1 MQKRKQGIRGGSPLT
16 IRERSIIEIRW
27 CRDGKT
33 ITDIANELVRN
44 KSSISRELKDKPRH
58 GVGKYNADVAH
69 RKACARIAE
78 RGNTPKTARFAGL
91 KAYIEEKLV
100 LGWSPEQ
107 ISIRLP
113 IAYKKDKTM
122 RISYEAIYQE
132 VYRHVRRGGN
142 GAVKEGQKDLRP
154 LLARRHTRRAK
165 KGFRKAQKLE
175 RNTSLPSIENRPSVV
190 LKRKQIGHWED
201 DTIVSR
207 QSHTRLKTINER
219 VSGVI
224 LIGKMNDG
232 SVAESNRVVVER
244 LSVLPLEYRKTLTR
258 DRGTENVGWK
268 ELEQLLSLAV
278 FFAHAYASWERGS
291 NENGN
296 GLVRRRYPKKT
307 DFDLVTDDELH
318 ELEYQLNTRPR
329 KRHGGLTPCEV
340 FFNATGVA
348 LYS

>member
-1 MQKRKQGIRGGSPLT
+1 MQKRKLGERGGSSLT
-16 IRERSIIEIRW
+16 IRERSIIEVRW

-33 ITDIANELVRN
+33 ITAIATELRRN
-44 KSSISRELKDKPRH
+44 KSSISRELKDKPRR

-69 RKACARIAE
+69 KTAQERIGK
-78 RGNTPKTARFAGL
+78 RGNTPKTVRIAGL
-91 KAYIEEKLV
+91 KAYIEEKLA

-113 IAYKKDKTM
+113 LAYQEDKTM

-132 VYRHVRRGGN
+132 VYRRVHRGGN
-142 GAVKEGQKDLRP
+142 GAVKKGQRDLRP

-175 RNTSLPSIENRPSVV
+175 RETALPSIAQRPSVV
-190 LKRKQIGHWED
+190 EKRTQLGHWED
-201 DTIVSR
+201 DTVVSR

-224 LIGKMNDG
+224 LIGKMSDG
-232 SVAESNRVVVER
+232 SIAESNRVVMER
-244 LSVLPLEYRKTLTR
+244 LSAFPKEQRKTLTR
-258 DRGTENVGWK
+258 DRGKENLGWE
-268 ELEQLLSLAV
+268 ELEQTLGLTV

-296 GLVRRRYPKKT
+296 GLIRRQYPKKT
-307 DFDLVTDDELH
+307 DFALVSDDDIQK
-318 ELEYQLNTRPR
+318 LEYQLNTRPR

-340 FFNATGVA
+340 FFRATGVA

>member
-1 MQKRKQGIRGGSPLT
+1 MQKRKQGVRGGSPLT

-33 ITDIANELVRN
+33 VTDIAKELVRN
-44 KSSISRELKDKPRH
+44 KSSISRELKDKPRR

-69 RKACARIAE
+69 RKACSRIAG
-78 RGNTPKTARFAGL
+78 RGNIPKTTRITGL
-91 KAYIEEKLV
+91 KTYIEEKLV

-132 VYRHVRRGGN
+132 VYRRVRRGGN

-165 KGFRKAQKLE
+165 KGFRKVQKLE
-175 RNTSLPSIENRPSVV
+175 RATALPSIENRPSVV
-190 LKRKQIGHWED
+190 LKRKQVGHWED

-224 LIGKMNDG
+224 LIGKMKDG
-232 SVAESNRVVVER
+232 SIDESNRVVVDR
-244 LSVLPLEYRKTLTR
+244 LGVLPLEYRKTLTR

-268 ELEQLLSLAV
+268 ELEQSLSLAV

-307 DFDLVTDDELH
+307 DFALISEEEIQV
-318 ELEYQLNTRPR
+318 LEHQLNTRPR

-340 FFNATGVA
+340 FFKATGVA

>member
-1 MQKRKQGIRGGSPLT
+1 MQQRKQGVRGGSPLT

-33 ITDIANELVRN
+33 VTDIAKELMRN
-44 KSSISRELKDKPRH
+44 KSSISRELKDIPRR
-58 GVGKYNADVAH
+58 GAGKYNADVAH
-69 RKACARIAE
+69 RKALERIRK
-78 RGNTPKTARFAGL
+78 RGNIPKTVRAPGL
-91 KAYIEEKLV
+91 KTYIEEKLV

-113 IAYKKDKTM
+113 IAYKKDKVM

-132 VYRHVRRGGN
+132 VYRRVHRSGN
-142 GAVKEGQKDLRP
+142 GAVKQGQKDLRP

-175 RNTSLPSIENRPSVV
+175 RSTILPSIENRPSVV
-190 LKRKQIGHWED
+190 QKRKQVGHWED

-219 VSGVI
+219 VSGVV
-224 LIGKMNDG
+224 LIGKMDDG
-232 SVAESNRVVVER
+232 SVAESNRVVMER
-244 LSVLPLEYRKTLTR
+244 LSVLPPEYRKTLTR
-258 DRGTENVGWK
+258 DRGTENVGWR
-268 ELEQLLSLAV
+268 ELERVLSLAV

-307 DFDLVTDDELH
+307 DFALVSDNELH
-318 ELEYQLNTRPR
+318 ELELQLNTRPR

-340 FFNATGVA
+340 FFKATGVA